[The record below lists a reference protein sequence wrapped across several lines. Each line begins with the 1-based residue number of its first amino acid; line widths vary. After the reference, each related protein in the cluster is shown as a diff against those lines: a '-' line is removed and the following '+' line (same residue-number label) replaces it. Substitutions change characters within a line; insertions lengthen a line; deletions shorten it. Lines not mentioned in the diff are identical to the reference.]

1 MSSLLS
7 PARVRMPRP
16 ASSAVERARLALVPV
31 RVTRAP
37 RAPFAALVL
46 GVLAAGIV
54 GLLMFNTHMQQGA
67 FLATSLQSKAD
78 ALTARE
84 QSLQMQLDQ
93 LRDPQHLAQAG
104 RSLGMVAPATP
115 AFVDLAT
122 GRILG
127 TATPATSADAVRVT
141 PLPIGL
147 PSPLNPKPI
156 IVRVQAPPTT
166 PTVPGTNTATTTTTT
181 TGTQT
186 ATGTGHASTKTSP
199 TKGRNGAATPAH
211 GAHR

>member
-67 FLATSLQSKAD
+67 FYATSLQAKAD

-93 LRDPQHLAQAG
+93 LRDPQHLAQVG
-104 RSLGMVAPATP
+104 RSLGMVAPGTP

-122 GRILG
+122 GHILG
-127 TATPATSADAVRVT
+127 KPTVATSADGVRVT
-141 PLPIGL
+141 PLPAGL
-147 PSPLNPKPI
+147 PSPLNPSPI
-156 IVRVQAPPTT
+156 IVRVQAPVNPTT
-166 PTVPGTNTATTTTTT
+166 PTVPGSTTSTTTR
-181 TGTQT
+181 TQT

>member
-7 PARVRMPRP
+7 PARGTRLPRT

-31 RVTRAP
+31 RVSRAP

-46 GVLAAGIV
+46 AILGAGVV

-67 FLATSLQSKAD
+67 FYATSLQNRAD

-93 LRDPQHLAQAG
+93 LRDPQHLAVAG
-104 RSLGMVAPATP
+104 RQLGMVAPATP

-122 GRILG
+122 GKILG
-127 TATPATSADAVRVT
+127 KPTPAGPADGIRVT
-141 PLPIGL
+141 PLPAGL
-147 PSPLNPKPI
+147 PSPLRPKPI
-156 IVRVQAPPTT
+156 IVRVLAPTT
-166 PTVPGTNTATTTTTT
+166 AATTTQ
-181 TGTQT
+181 TGTHT
-186 ATGTGHASTKTSP
+186 PTGTGHASTNTG
-199 TKGRNGAATPAH
+199 TTRGRNGAATPAH

>member
-7 PARVRMPRP
+7 PARGTRLPRT
-16 ASSAVERARLALVPV
+16 AASAVERARLALVPV
-31 RVTRAP
+31 RVSRAP

-46 GVLAAGIV
+46 AILGAGMV

-67 FLATSLQSKAD
+67 FYATSLQNRAD

-93 LRDPQHLAQAG
+93 LRDPQHLAAAG
-104 RSLGMVAPATP
+104 RQLGMVAPATP

-122 GRILG
+122 GKILG
-127 TATPATSADAVRVT
+127 KPTPATPTDGIRVT
-141 PLPIGL
+141 PLPAGL
-147 PSPLNPKPI
+147 PSPLRPKPI
-156 IVRVQAPPTT
+156 IVRVLAPTT
-166 PTVPGTNTATTTTTT
+166 AATTTQ
-181 TGTQT
+181 TGTHT
-186 ATGTGHASTKTSP
+186 ATGTGHASTNTG
-199 TKGRNGAATPAH
+199 TTTGRNGAATPAH